1 MLCEIASASGSGDAS
16 LTSRTTTRVAVV
28 AGPDMHMNCKL
39 PNQRRLPQATQ
50 RINHHT
56 LRFSNSNRT
65 VPAFQ
70 RWDRSCLGRSRPSS
84 GGVAGPD
91 LRTRTSVFSCSGHF
105 LPGLKAPE
113 HVPGRPVLP
122 KKPGVAHTALQISRN
137 VERASH
143 AAQHEIQPQ

>member
-39 PNQRRLPQATQ
+39 PNQRRLPQATH
-50 RINHHT
+50 RLNHHA

-65 VPAFQ
+65 LPAFQ

-113 HVPGRPVLP
+113 HVPGRQVLL
-122 KKPGVAHTALQISRN
+122 KKPGVVHTALPISRS